1 VLVGADGIDTVMP
14 THGHYFRSPV
24 VSLFSG
30 FLSDP
35 VRA

>member
-1 VLVGADGIDTVMP
+1 VLVGADGIDTVMAA
-14 THGHYFRSPV
+14 HGHYIRSPV

-30 FLSDP
+30 FLADP